1 VAALDDPA
9 ASPER
14 LLAARD
20 WLQHLGYRVSENDD
34 GIVLRIVQDRR
45 VPDIAKLLIRFYQ
58 DGAPVT
64 FRHAFVRRV
73 LDPAT
78 NAWDR
83 DYYARML
90 ARMPVG
96 TFAEPTPEEVAIWSD
111 PRLYTEA
118 APFLERLADT
128 GAPGLTRMAALL
140 REAAAIPSWPQR
152 RPLVRELR
160 RGLARMGRDAAPE
173 LPTVLELLDRRNSPL
188 TNTWQESQEWYK
200 TVVLMGLPIERV
212 PFPSSFSPE
221 QIARERER
229 VREDVARY
237 DPDKRSGYNY

>member
-1 VAALDDPA
+1 V
-9 ASPER
+9 PEGDEG
-14 LLAARD
+14 L
-20 WLQHLGYRVSENDD
+20 
-34 GIVLRIVQDRR
+34 VLRIVEDRR
-45 VPDIAKLLIRFYQ
+45 VPDIAQFLNRFYSK
-58 DGAPVT
+58 GAPVA
-64 FRHAFVRRV
+64 FRHAFVRRI

-78 NAWDR
+78 NTWDR

-90 ARMPVG
+90 ARMPIG
-96 TFAEPTPEEVAIWSD
+96 TFAEPTSEEAAIWSD
-111 PRLYTEA
+111 PKLYTEA

-128 GAPGLTRMAALL
+128 GPPGLARITVLL

-160 RGLARMGRDAAPE
+160 RGLTRMGRDAAPA
-173 LPTVLELLDRRNSPL
+173 LPTVLELFGRRGSPL
-188 TNTWQESQEWYK
+188 TNVWQESQEWYK
-200 TVVLMGLPIERV
+200 TLVLMGLPVEQV

-229 VREDVARY
+229 VREEVARY